1 MEELSEANYRSSQL
15 ETALLCTSFARKGG
29 SETRGSTSTAKS
41 SPSWLCSGFAVV
53 VVVVASR
60 GEREKKQPQPRLETA
75 REAEEGGGGERPSSS
90 STRFWSIQN
99 FDGKEKAAEEAST
112 KPVMKS
118 VGGMAMMHQ
127 AFSDTSSYP
136 FGLVCS
142 ARLES

>member
-75 REAEEGGGGERPSSS
+75 REAEEGGGGERPSS
-90 STRFWSIQN
+90 TRFWSIQN

-127 AFSDTSSYP
+127 AFSDTSPYP
-136 FGLVCS
+136 FGLELS
-142 ARLES
+142 RLES